1 MVRQAIKRKNQGEL
15 SDARKLQFDFWT
27 VFKEKLKQTGKIG
40 SLQTPRPQ
48 YWFDVALG
56 KSGVHLSNTFNTW
69 ENKIGVRVYIGNK
82 EADTWL
88 PYFENCK
95 ERIENEIGCEL
106 DWNPNSENRD
116 KVITL
121 IKSYDLS
128 DKEKWEEPISWLV
141 NYTLKFRDTFSKLI
155 REKRSSN

>member
-1 MVRQAIKRKNQGEL
+1 MVRQATKRKDQGEL
-15 SDARKLQFDFWT
+15 TETRKLQFDFWT
-27 VFKEKLKQTGKIG
+27 LFKEKLKQTGKIG

-82 EADTWL
+82 EVDTWL
-88 PYFENCK
+88 PYFEKHK
-95 ERIENEIGCEL
+95 ERIESEIGCEL
-106 DWNPNSENRD
+106 DWNPNPENRD
-116 KVITL
+116 KIITL

-128 DKEKWEEPISWLV
+128 DKENWKEPITWLV
-141 NYTLKFRDTFSKLI
+141 NHKLKFRDTFSKPI
-155 REKRSSN
+155 REKRNAN